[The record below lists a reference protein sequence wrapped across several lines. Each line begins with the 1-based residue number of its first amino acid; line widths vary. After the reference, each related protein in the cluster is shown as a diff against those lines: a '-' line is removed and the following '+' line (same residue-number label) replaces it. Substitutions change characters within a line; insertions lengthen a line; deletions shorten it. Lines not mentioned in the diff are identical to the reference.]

1 MTAYDLQKEWT
12 GGDQLDETS
21 FNLLIQDFQR
31 KLLEKEGY
39 AKKIQQHRNPI
50 EVKNGLLQKLYKYD
64 LEIQNRPEMRDHE
77 TIEGTSGYVPSY
89 IKEVWM
95 ADKSLKS
102 LYNAVKHY
110 CEMSSK
116 DFNNIAIH
124 IAEYRAINKL
134 CAKIRRDINTE
145 KGSVKKMNNS
155 QHTAYTFED
164 WLDDKFYN
172 ETIYSGEYVANDSE
186 NYLELV
192 SKEKMTYEELNKI
205 QDAQQKAY
213 EYMIEYSLRL
223 NERQFQRQTKETLDL
238 QKVIDIKIEEIKKYL
253 NANSAIYQEVILPR
267 LHRTI
272 KYGAKFLLP
281 EHYKDAVEKKLSDV
295 FTMTKARY
303 QLNVN
308 GKMLSYP
315 TADQMKYVIME
326 VRIRWLKFLQ
336 GYKDKI
342 KFEEMLSSKDFKTL
356 IEHYGEGDKL
366 LESYLEGLNFAPD
379 REVYINTRIKNYE
392 SVLPKYQAIVN
403 AWDRQNKKEIKIQ
416 LGEYKRIG
424 YAWVNNGHNASRS
437 DLECS
442 TLRNLTLCPDVPP
455 EGRYYIYINLLHQLA
470 TGGAMAFH
478 IAFLRDQLRQ
488 PAMTKMKKTASSNF
502 WKGTLEQKVR
512 LYEELVAESFIEKSD
527 PNKINFLNNSPVEW
541 KVDGRTLFY
550 FLNRLKERK
559 YQLLPINENL
569 GPLIRD
575 NFVNKDGKPFK
586 NVSQNMSGMLNATK
600 NGKPKLS
607 PKIDEILKKLI
618 TK

>member
-12 GGDQLDETS
+12 GGDQIDETS
-21 FNLLIQDFQR
+21 FNQLIQDFQR
-31 KLLEKEGY
+31 KHLEKEGY
-39 AKKIQQHRNPI
+39 AKKIQQHRNPT

-77 TIEGTSGYVPSY
+77 TIKGTSGYVPSY
-89 IKEVWM
+89 VKGVWM

-116 DFNNIAIH
+116 DFNTIAIH

-134 CAKIRRDINTE
+134 CAKIRMDINTE
-145 KGSVKKMNNS
+145 KKSVKKMNNS

-172 ETIYSGEYVANDSE
+172 ETTYSGEYVANDSE

-192 SKEKMTYEELNKI
+192 SKGKMTYEQLNKI

-238 QKVIDIKIEEIKKYL
+238 RKVIDIKIEEIKEYL
-253 NANSAIYQEVILPR
+253 NTNAAIYKEVILPR
-267 LHRTI
+267 LHRTV
-272 KYGAKFLLP
+272 KFGAKFLLP
-281 EHYKDAVEKKLSDV
+281 EHYKDAIENKLSDV
-295 FTMTKARY
+295 FTVANARY

-315 TADQMKYVIME
+315 TADQMKYAIME

-342 KFEEMLSSKDFKTL
+342 KFDEMLSSKDFKTL

-392 SVLPKYQAIVN
+392 SVVPKYQAIVH
-403 AWDRQNKKEIKIQ
+403 AWDRQNKKQIKIQ

-424 YAWVNNGHNASRS
+424 FAWVNNGHNASRS

-455 EGRYYIYINLLHQLA
+455 EGRYHIFINLLHQLA

-488 PAMTKMKKTASSNF
+488 PLTTKMKKPVSSNF
-502 WKGTLEQKVR
+502 WKGTPKQKET
-512 LYEELVAESFIEKSD
+512 LFEELVAESFIDTSD
-527 PNKINFLNNSPVEW
+527 SNKMNFLNNNLVEW

-550 FLNRLKERK
+550 LLNQLKERK
-559 YQLLPINENL
+559 YQLLSINENL
-569 GPLIRD
+569 GPLIRN
-575 NFVNKDGKPFK
+575 NFVNKEGKPFK

-600 NGKPKLS
+600 NGKPKLA
-607 PKIDEILKKLI
+607 PKIDEILEKLI
-618 TK
+618 SK